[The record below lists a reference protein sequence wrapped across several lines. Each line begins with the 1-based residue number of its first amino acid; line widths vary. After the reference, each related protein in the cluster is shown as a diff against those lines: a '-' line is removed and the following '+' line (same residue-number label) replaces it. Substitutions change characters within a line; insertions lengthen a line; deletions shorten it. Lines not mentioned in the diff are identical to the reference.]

1 MQWFFLGPG
10 QPVAQTM
17 GNAFGQSQQ
26 QFSGSTHGESMVP
39 QKVIFQRCYRRN
51 SVRKCADYVL
61 M

>member
-39 QKVIFQRCYRRN
+39 QKVIFQGCYIFH
-51 SVRKCADYVL
+51 SVGKCDD
-61 M
+61 

>member
-26 QFSGSTHGESMVP
+26 QFTGSTHGESMVP
-39 QKVIFQRCYRRN
+39 QKVIFQSCYRY
-51 SVRKCADYVL
+51 SIA
-61 M
+61 

>member
-1 MQWFFLGPG
+1 MKYAMVFLGPG

-39 QKVIFQRCYRRN
+39 QKVIFQKCYRRIFY
-51 SVRKCADYVL
+51 SVGNCAD
-61 M
+61 

>member
-39 QKVIFQRCYRRN
+39 QKVIFRDAIEGYSIAYEN
-51 SVRKCADYVL
+51 VL
-61 M
+61 TIY